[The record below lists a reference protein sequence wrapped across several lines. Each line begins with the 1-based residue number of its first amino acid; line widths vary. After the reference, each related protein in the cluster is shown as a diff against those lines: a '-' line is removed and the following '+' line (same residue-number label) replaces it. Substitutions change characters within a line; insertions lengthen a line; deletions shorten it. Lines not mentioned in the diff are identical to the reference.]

1 MRANLLFFLLFGL
14 ISTIIACPVAVR
26 NVCACQN
33 DQEGVVL
40 QCVGQ
45 PMSELVQLLLVNQAQ
60 LGLIK
65 QLTIQQSPPLANL
78 TAKFFD
84 GLYIKKLIVQDS
96 GIERVDAHAFDGLA
110 NTIQDLNLA
119 HNNIKEMPSDAL
131 NKLSSLLSL
140 DFSNNSIS
148 DLTAKHVLPTLP
160 KVSIL
165 FQHILT
171 PFLVVR
177 NKSGSEQNRRRTQK
191 LFRRR
196 QEQHPV
202 DKFGP
207 QRIKNCSGIR

>member
-1 MRANLLFFLLFGL
+1 MRIKLLFFVLCGL
-14 ISTIIACPVAVR
+14 ISTALSCPTAVR

-45 PMSELVQLLLVNQAQ
+45 PLNELVQLLLVNQAQ

-84 GLYIKKLIVQDS
+84 GLYIKKLIVQGC
-96 GIERVDAHAFDGLA
+96 GIEQVDAHAFDGLS

-119 HNNIKEMPSDAL
+119 HNKIKEMPADAL

-140 DFSNNSIS
+140 DLSNNSIS
-148 DLTAKHVLPTLP
+148 DLTSKHVLPTLP
-160 KVSIL
+160 KVSNCVSIQNQL
-165 FQHILT
+165 
-171 PFLVVR
+171 FLVV
-177 NKSGSEQNRRRTQK
+177 
-191 LFRRR
+191 
-196 QEQHPV
+196 
-202 DKFGP
+202 
-207 QRIKNCSGIR
+207 